1 MRPPSTC
8 FERPLRL
15 LSLLLLLLLLLLLP
29 TSPFVSPLPTTL
41 ALRHPVAAA
50 SPGARLLLLS
60 PLSPPSPPTA
70 LLSEK
75 ASPPSTSAFV
85 SSTAL
90 ITGTAIGAGVIS
102 LPLLSLPLGFI
113 PSSLLLFTSY
123 LVMLCS
129 ALVVAENQ
137 INLTSAAAG
146 KRTPGTPAPKPLSL
160 LVQVSLSLGPLVSKF
175 ATATYLFVHYA
186 VVTSYMASGGEYVA
200 LFVSKLVPSP
210 EFFSLPPSLSPMVY
224 GAATFAP
231 MLLLPE
237 KTMAAINNLLVLAA
251 LASFL
256 AIISFGLPT
265 VDTAILQLPET
276 LPPLSTVAPPIP
288 VFLLTLVFHNVIP
301 TVSRLLDYDPKAIRS
316 AISLGS
322 VVPFLLFLLYNF
334 TILGN
339 VGVVAD
345 LGAAARVVARP
356 DSDPAVSR
364 PATTLCCPLS
374 LKGSVCW
381 PSRPASWGS
390 SRG

>member
-1 MRPPSTC
+1 M
-8 FERPLRL
+8 
-15 LSLLLLLLLLLLLP
+15 
-29 TSPFVSPLPTTL
+29 
-41 ALRHPVAAA
+41 
-50 SPGARLLLLS
+50 
-60 PLSPPSPPTA
+60 
-70 LLSEK
+70 
-75 ASPPSTSAFV
+75 
-85 SSTAL
+85 
-90 ITGTAIGAGVIS
+90 
-102 LPLLSLPLGFI
+102 
-113 PSSLLLFTSY
+113 
-123 LVMLCS
+123 
-129 ALVVAENQ
+129 
-137 INLTSAAAG
+137 
-146 KRTPGTPAPKPLSL
+146 
-160 LVQVSLSLGPLVSKF
+160 SKF

-345 LGAAARVVARP
+345 LGAAAASSLDPIAILQSRAGDNPLLPTLVEGFCLLAITTSLVGFVEGLKTIYNPMFSGESGIFPAAVVENKERAIAVAIAVP
-356 DSDPAVSR
+356 PVAAACYDPGISL
-364 PATTLCCPLS
+364 PALEFGALYGVTS
-374 LKGSVCW
+374 LFLVIPALMASKVRKSGDFRSSVGAEVDGEYEGRLIPW
-381 PSRPASWGS
+381 TGGVELAGLLGVAGIAIASS
-390 SRG
+390 FVR